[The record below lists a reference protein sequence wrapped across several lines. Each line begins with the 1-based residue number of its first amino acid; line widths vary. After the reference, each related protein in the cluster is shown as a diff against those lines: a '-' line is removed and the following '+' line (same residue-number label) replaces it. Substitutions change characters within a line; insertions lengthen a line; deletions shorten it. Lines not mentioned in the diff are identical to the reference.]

1 MANEVPNKIEYG
13 GRTLIDLTGDTATE
27 SDVAIGKT
35 FHLASGVQSV
45 GTRTGGGNY
54 YITTESPNS
63 VGTAVVGDAETGTPN
78 YTPSGDIVLESES
91 VEVVADNTAELTW
104 NYANYK
110 LSLSVALTP
119 IMATIPVPTRA
130 TFIGSGVNLLVKEET
145 E

>member
-27 SDVAIGKT
+27 SDVAVGKT
-35 FHLASGVQSV
+35 FHLASGMQSV
-45 GTRTGGGNY
+45 GTRSGSY

-78 YTPSGDIVLESES
+78 YTPSGDVTVNSATLNWE
-91 VEVVADNTAELTW
+91 
-104 NYANYK
+104 YK
-110 LSLSVALTP
+110 NNRLWFYGTN
-119 IMATIPVPTRA
+119 PTTA

>member
-27 SDVAIGKT
+27 SDVAVGKT

-45 GTRTGGGNY
+45 GTRSSSY

-63 VGTAVVGDAETGTPN
+63 IGTAVVGDAETDTPN
-78 YTPSGDIVLESES
+78 YTPSGDIRLIKDDVVVVDNVTASLNWNITNNFIYIMGVTQSITTKNIS
-91 VEVVADNTAELTW
+91 VPMD
-104 NYANYK
+104 
-110 LSLSVALTP
+110 
-119 IMATIPVPTRA
+119 A
-130 TFIGSGVNLLVKEET
+130 TFEGNGVTLLVKEET